1 MNVSV
6 VKKKSFFQSIL
17 KFFSSLFSGKKSK
30 YITVSAN
37 TLMLNSFKP
46 EVKVEIKSSL
56 EKLNIKEKIQEQEL
70 IEIRKLLENGDLKI
84 QELALEEIE
93 NLYQFYIEENEN
105 LQKIE
110 KQRKEEANVVA
121 EKKITERTCYFSIDM
136 L

>member
-17 KFFSSLFSGKKSK
+17 NFFSSLFSSKKSK

-37 TLMLNSFKP
+37 TLMLNSFKS
-46 EVKVEIKSSL
+46 EVKVEMRSSL
-56 EKLNIKEKIQEQEL
+56 EKLNIREKIQEQEL
-70 IEIRKLLENGDLKI
+70 LEIRKLLENGDLKI

-110 KQRKEEANVVA
+110 KDRKEESDVANK
-121 EKKITERTCYFSIDM
+121 KKITERTCYFSLDV